1 MLLVMNIKNIMVLL
15 KDLKTYLIG
24 YYIYL
29 IHSIKNKQTKIFLLK
44 AILTVQKAKQY
55 FKLLKTVVFLNTD
68 YKKDTIVERLYLVLL
83 KSLPQVKVML
93 IKKRC
98 TNNLQEHKVLI

>member
-29 IHSIKNKQTKIFLLK
+29 IHYIKNKQTKIFSLRD
-44 AILTVQKAKQY
+44 THMVQKAKQF
-55 FKLLKTVVFLNTD
+55 FKLLKTVVFLNID
-68 YKKDTIVERLYLVLL
+68 YKKDIIVERLYLVLL
-83 KSLPQVKVML
+83 KNTLQAKVMP
-93 IKKRC
+93 IKKKC
-98 TNNLQEHKVLI
+98 MNNLQEHKVLI

>member
-1 MLLVMNIKNIMVLL
+1 MYLVMNIKNIMDLL

-29 IHSIKNKQTKIFLLK
+29 IHFTKNNKTKSYSLK
-44 AILTVQKAKQY
+44 DILMAQKAKQY

-68 YKKDTIVERLYLVLL
+68 YKKDMNVVQLFQVLL
-83 KSLPQVKVML
+83 KSLPQVKVTL

-98 TNNLQEHKVLI
+98 MNNLLEHKVLI